1 MNAPVPATV
10 ADFYLPGNAAYSL
23 LDSAIDAAR
32 YTVAA
37 TMPCEVGA
45 NAHSFLTDIEGKP
58 ARTGGRLIQGIG
70 YCADAPYGAAAL
82 FALGRFT
89 GRPEFSLTAAAIAR
103 HAVRA
108 GYLAD
113 PDVPVRLYRD
123 AETHEFFD
131 QLEARSSFFDVG
143 HMAKTVENLVR
154 LTPRLD
160 EEEQET
166 VIAAARHFASF
177 VGRCARTPTGWLPR
191 RTAHDMSAYRLARIP
206 PHAPDMAPRE
216 DAVAETS
223 GAGLLT
229 LSCMLKLDQAGLA
242 DTRAFLREAADAFVD
257 GGGYF
262 GSTNTDTDDPEEMVS
277 VALAVQVLLGIASHL
292 GIARYRDF
300 ALEACLPRL
309 RRFHM
314 ADDRNGQPTRGL
326 LFLSDS
332 YSSACLWECS
342 EAALAYFRAA
352 QARGHAADVLAGLSI
367 LRGIARNHHG
377 PLGFLPSELDWNGR
391 MAPDKHLVPGRYGP
405 RAVTHPYMNNLHVV
419 TSTLFYLENIAATF
433 DEAAA
438 LAGAAGESRGGD
450 RA

>member
-1 MNAPVPATV
+1 MTMPVSATV
-10 ADFYLPGNAAYSL
+10 ADFLLPQDAAYSL
-23 LDSAIDAAR
+23 LDSAVDAAR

-37 TMPCEVGA
+37 TTPCEVGA
-45 NAHSFLTDIEGKP
+45 NAHSFLTDVEGKP
-58 ARTGGRLIQGIG
+58 VRTGGRLIQGVG
-70 YCADAPYGAAAL
+70 YCADAPYGAVAL
-82 FALGRFT
+82 FALCRFT
-89 GRPEFSLTAAAIAR
+89 GRQEFTRTASSIAQ
-103 HAVRA
+103 HALHA
-108 GYLAD
+108 GYLSD
-113 PDVPVRLYRD
+113 PDIPVRLYRD

-131 QLEARSSFFDVG
+131 QVEARSNFFDVG
-143 HMAKTVENLVR
+143 HMAKTVENLVK
-154 LTPRLD
+154 LAPQLD
-160 EEEQET
+160 AGERET
-166 VIAAARHFASF
+166 VIATARRFAGF
-177 VGRCARTPTGWLPR
+177 VGRCARTQAGWLPR
-191 RTAHDMSAYRLARIP
+191 RTAHDMAAYRLARIP
-206 PHAPDMAPRE
+206 PHEPDMAPRE

-229 LSCMLKLDQAGLA
+229 LSCMLELDRAGLA
-242 DTRAFLREAADAFVD
+242 DMRAFLHETAGAFVE
-257 GGGYF
+257 GGGCF
-262 GSTNTDTDDPEEMVS
+262 GSTNTDTEDPEEMVS
-277 VALAVQVLLGIASHL
+277 VALAVQVLLGIADHL
-292 GIARYRDF
+292 GIARFRDF

-314 ADDRNGQPTRGL
+314 AEDRNGQPTRGL

-352 QARGHAADVLAGLSI
+352 QARGHAADVLAGLAI

-433 DEAAA
+433 DETAA
-438 LAGAAGESRGGD
+438 LAAVAREGRS
-450 RA
+450 